1 MHEGHQML
9 ARQKES
15 EATEVMKGPLLILLV
30 LMLCAELAQSL
41 RCYSCGTLGKFSVPN
56 HCPTSE
62 CDSNSTVCYTGNL
75 SMIVEADMIE
85 LDIRGCVSSCQM
97 PTEFIKRL
105 IATSKAKFEE
115 WNVICCEKDLC
126 NGWSE
131 QGPTPVP

>member
-1 MHEGHQML
+1 MPHFL
-9 ARQKES
+9 
-15 EATEVMKGPLLILLV
+15 
-30 LMLCAELAQSL
+30 
-41 RCYSCGTLGKFSVPN
+41 
-56 HCPTSE
+56 PT
-62 CDSNSTVCYTGNL
+62 
-75 SMIVEADMIE
+75 DMIE
-85 LDIRGCVSSCQM
+85 LDIRGCVSSCQT

>member
-1 MHEGHQML
+1 MGQDGNFSRETGGPAHQRRELGQSTPGGSEGTPPQMPHFL
-9 ARQKES
+9 
-15 EATEVMKGPLLILLV
+15 
-30 LMLCAELAQSL
+30 
-41 RCYSCGTLGKFSVPN
+41 
-56 HCPTSE
+56 PT
-62 CDSNSTVCYTGNL
+62 
-75 SMIVEADMIE
+75 DMIE
-85 LDIRGCVSSCQM
+85 LDIRGCVSSCQT

>member
-1 MHEGHQML
+1 RWSPRGTLPH
-9 ARQKES
+9 S
-15 EATEVMKGPLLILLV
+15 SVLLCGSLQPALGS
-30 LMLCAELAQSL
+30 LSLGLCPCLTPAQSL

-126 NGWSE
+126 NG
-131 QGPTPVP
+131 